1 MDRVLRNSK
10 KSCILAYG
18 NTHESVSMK
27 ELSEF
32 DNLFSLTSYFTTEE
46 ICKEFLAQQRW
57 GGDVVCPI
65 CGKNHCK
72 QRFDGRYRCDRCK
85 HNFSV
90 ISGTIFENTK
100 VSLRK
105 WFIAMYLISSHKK
118 GVSSHQ
124 LSRDIDVSQKTAWYM
139 LQKIRTL
146 YKQDD
151 ATALSGIVECDEVYI
166 GGKEKWKHKSMRAH
180 HARKV
185 AALRPKRLFS
195 E

>member
-10 KSCILAYG
+10 KSNILVCV

-27 ELSEF
+27 ALSEF

-57 GGDVVCPI
+57 GDDVVCPI
-65 CGKNHCK
+65 CGKHHCK
-72 QRFDGRYRCDRCK
+72 QRFDGSYRCDRCK

-105 WFIAMYLISSHKK
+105 WSIAMYLLDDILQFRLIKSYCIFLSHIQFEIS
-118 GVSSHQ
+118 
-124 LSRDIDVSQKTAWYM
+124 LLINT
-139 LQKIRTL
+139 
-146 YKQDD
+146 
-151 ATALSGIVECDEVYI
+151 
-166 GGKEKWKHKSMRAH
+166 
-180 HARKV
+180 
-185 AALRPKRLFS
+185 
-195 E
+195 

>member
-10 KSCILAYG
+10 KSNILVCVH
-18 NTHESVSMK
+18 THESVSMK
-27 ELSEF
+27 ALSEF

-57 GGDVVCPI
+57 GDDVVCPI
-65 CGKNHCK
+65 CGKHHCK

-105 WFIAMYLISSHKK
+105 WSIAMYLLDDILQFRLIKSYCIFLSHIQFEISLLINTWRLEK
-118 GVSSHQ
+118 
-124 LSRDIDVSQKTAWYM
+124 RCIF
-139 LQKIRTL
+139 
-146 YKQDD
+146 
-151 ATALSGIVECDEVYI
+151 VENKY
-166 GGKEKWKHKSMRAH
+166 
-180 HARKV
+180 
-185 AALRPKRLFS
+185 L
-195 E
+195 

>member
-10 KSCILAYG
+10 KSNILVCV

-27 ELSEF
+27 ALSEF

-57 GGDVVCPI
+57 GDDVVCPI
-65 CGKNHCK
+65 CGKHHCK

-90 ISGTIFENTK
+90 ISCTIFENTK

-105 WFIAMYLISSHKK
+105 WSIAMYLLDDILQFRLIKSYCIFLSHIQFEIS
-118 GVSSHQ
+118 
-124 LSRDIDVSQKTAWYM
+124 LLINT
-139 LQKIRTL
+139 
-146 YKQDD
+146 
-151 ATALSGIVECDEVYI
+151 
-166 GGKEKWKHKSMRAH
+166 
-180 HARKV
+180 
-185 AALRPKRLFS
+185 
-195 E
+195 